1 MREALEKFLEKS
13 KLRLKIKRCQTRE
26 GDEEENCSR
35 QWEQHVQRLR
45 GWNKAGGHE
54 AEDRVVGA

>member
-1 MREALEKFLEKS
+1 MLVLENRELM
-13 KLRLKIKRCQTRE
+13 
-26 GDEEENCSR
+26 R